1 MLCVATE
8 QNLGYRLTEIVIQ
21 FISKIKLWGDIM
33 GDCVYYYRVCS
44 NGHPRIDKS
53 ASLELNPFCSE
64 CGKEVLDRC
73 SKCGRMFQIW
83 NYSGYGEYPIPDV
96 HKLDVPKYCTC
107 CGAPFPWTVS
117 LLSNAATIVEEDE
130 YMSDEERRIM
140 SLSFHDLVIES
151 PETTLAT
158 IRFKKCLST
167 CGEITR
173 KAFQSLIVKFACD
186 TALKLLGL

>member
-1 MLCVATE
+1 MDICGISLIPPSAQACRRS
-8 QNLGYRLTEIVIQ
+8 YRGNSR
-21 FISKIKLWGDIM
+21 IS
-33 GDCVYYYRVCS
+33 S
-44 NGHPRIDKS
+44 AAIDKINATPEKS
-53 ASLELNPFCSE
+53 FSN
-64 CGKEVLDRC
+64 VLRH
-73 SKCGRMFQIW
+73 
-83 NYSGYGEYPIPDV
+83 V